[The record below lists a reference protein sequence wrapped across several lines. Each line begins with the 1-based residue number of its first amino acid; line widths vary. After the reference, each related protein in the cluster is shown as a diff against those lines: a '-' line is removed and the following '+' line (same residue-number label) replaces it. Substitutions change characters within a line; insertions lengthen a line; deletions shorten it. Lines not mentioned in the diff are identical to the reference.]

1 MDPTL
6 LLCILITSLC
16 CQASSPCAKDMAAP
30 GSAYQ
35 NKVDEDEIGARKRV
49 FIPGYSGFVHRLA
62 DTFAGTYATCSR
74 DSHYLAYKG
83 NHPAMQK
90 PSLAN
95 PDDYYAR
102 PVRVMSSVWRPL
114 LATPTQP

>member
-1 MDPTL
+1 
-6 LLCILITSLC
+6 
-16 CQASSPCAKDMAAP
+16 MAAP